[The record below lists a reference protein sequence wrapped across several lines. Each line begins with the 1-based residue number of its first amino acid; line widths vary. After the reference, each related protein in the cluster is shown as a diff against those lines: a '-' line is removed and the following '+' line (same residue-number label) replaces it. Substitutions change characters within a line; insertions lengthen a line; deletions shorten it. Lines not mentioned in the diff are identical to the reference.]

1 MAITYNW
8 TIPTVENTIATGG
21 INTIH
26 WRCSAS
32 ETVGTGDDAVKH
44 SASSYGTIGCTP
56 DPDASDFIA
65 YDGVTEAN
73 CIAWVQAD
81 VGKADIE
88 AGLAAQI
95 AVLIAPTTKTG
106 VPWAAE

>member
-1 MAITYNW
+1 MAITYTW

-26 WRCSAS
+26 WRCSA
-32 ETVGTGDDAVKH
+32 VDGDH
-44 SASSYGTIGCTP
+44 SVCSYGTVGCTP

-65 YDGVTEAN
+65 YDSVTEAN
-73 CIAWVQAD
+73 CITWAQAD
-81 VGKADIE
+81 VGKDDTE

-95 AVLIAPTTKTG
+95 AVLKAPTTATG
-106 VPWAAE
+106 VPW